1 MKKALPIVIIFLL
14 LFSILFSGC
23 EDTVKEDQ
31 NDDYFEDDFDEDDG
45 IDDGGEDNG
54 SSVPDY
60 TELSITDLPS
70 EVRLDVPTRR
80 NVAGFCYL
88 ESYSMMLAFF
98 DNGIDTPE
106 VFASAG
112 MGAPV
117 FCDPYSKSL
126 HLMESYT
133 VDAHVT
139 SMNNFNISWVVG
151 YAQGGNH
158 GTYLNGA
165 VGKLIYS
172 SDEALSYLKAVLH
185 SGQPVQVHLDL
196 YYLEGYNQKFQDAS
210 VGSSHFMVV
219 TGYDDTNIYFSD
231 THLGDAPN
239 DQFTDMAVPVET
251 FLSAWE
257 HGGDIGE
264 GFELQTG
271 PYWMLFFTS
280 TVISDLNSPSF
291 TDIVSLQKSLSEQ
304 IEENIDTYISKI
316 ETGEY
321 DTADTKW
328 GYIANMKQLFAEYLR
343 EHGYDEAADAYDTL
357 YNDYQSCQNNQDEII
372 DILNIIKTNEI
383 NARNLLI

>member
-1 MKKALPIVIIFLL
+1 MEFKKILSLL
-14 LFSILFSGC
+14 MILIMLFTVLSGC
-23 EDTVKEDQ
+23 TDQKDDT
-31 NDDYFEDDFDEDDG
+31 NDNDNNI
-45 IDDGGEDNG
+45 IDNNG
-54 SSVPDY
+54 DSSDVSSVPDY
-60 TELSITDLPS
+60 TELSITDLPP
-70 EVRLDVPTRR
+70 EIRLEVPTRR

-98 DNGIDTPE
+98 DNDIDTPE

-112 MGAPV
+112 LGAPV
-117 FCDPYSKSL
+117 FCDSYSKIL
-126 HLMESYT
+126 HPAGRYT
-133 VDAHVT
+133 IDVHVT
-139 SMNNFNISWVVG
+139 SMNNFNISWIVG
-151 YAQGGNH
+151 YVQGGNH
-158 GTYLNGA
+158 GTYLDGA

-172 SDEALSYLKAVLH
+172 SDDALSYLKAVLH

-219 TGYDDTNIYFSD
+219 TGYDETNIYFSD
-231 THLGDAPN
+231 TYLGDAPN

-257 HGGDIGE
+257 HGGDVNE

-271 PYWMLFFTS
+271 PYWMLFFAS
-280 TVISDLNSPSF
+280 TVTSDLNRPSF
-291 TDIVSLQKSLSEQ
+291 TDIVSLQRSLSEQ

-321 DTADTKW
+321 DTADTSW
-328 GYIANMKQLFAEYLR
+328 GNIANMKQLFAEYLR
-343 EHGYDEAADAYDTL
+343 EHGYDEAADAYNTL

>member
-1 MKKALPIVIIFLL
+1 MKKILALLIILL
-14 LFSILFSGC
+14 MIAAVLSGC
-23 EDTVKEDQ
+23 TDQKDDT
-31 NDDYFEDDFDEDDG
+31 NDNDNNI
-45 IDDGGEDNG
+45 IDNNGDSSDG

-60 TELSITDLPS
+60 TELSITDLPP
-70 EVRLDVPTRR
+70 EIRLDVPTRR

-98 DNGIDTPE
+98 DNDIDTPE

-112 MGAPV
+112 LGAPV
-117 FCDPYSKSL
+117 FCDSYSKSL
-126 HLMESYT
+126 RPMEHYT
-133 VDAHVT
+133 VDAHTT

-158 GTYLNGA
+158 GTYLDGGA
-165 VGKLIYS
+165 GKLIYS
-172 SDEALSYLKAVLH
+172 SDDALSYLKAVLH

-196 YYLEGYNQKFQDAS
+196 YYLEGYNQKFQETS

-219 TGYDDTNIYFSD
+219 TGYNETNIYFSD
-231 THLGDAPN
+231 TYLGDAQN
-239 DQFTDMAVPVET
+239 DQFTDMAVPVDT

-257 HGGDIGE
+257 HGGDMSE

-280 TVISDLNSPSF
+280 TVTSDLNSPSS

-304 IEENIDTYISKI
+304 NEENLDTYISKI
-316 ETGEY
+316 ESGEY

-328 GYIANMKQLFAEYLR
+328 GYIANLKQLFVEYLR